1 MSRHHSRLPALLFAA
16 CLLVVGSPLLRAQT
30 TATTLTPAPA
40 PQSSTTREPM
50 ADSDF
55 DEYAPLKISDPFERY
70 NRSIFKFNDVV
81 YIKILTPSIKGYEY
95 VVRPPVN
102 RAIANFFNNLRYP
115 VRLIANLAQL
125 KLERAGRETGKF
137 TVNTVAGLGFFRTAE
152 HVPALAGIPRE
163 DLGQALGYWGVPNG
177 PYLVLP
183 ILGGNS
189 LRDFVGRAGDTI
201 TSPTGWDYINLGNR
215 DWLDSF
221 DWEWQ
226 TLGTVTDIASG
237 LPDTLKL
244 YGQMKS
250 AAVDPYL
257 SVRDATIRYRE
268 RETAR

>member
-1 MSRHHSRLPALLFAA
+1 MFLRYSRLAAPALAA
-16 CLLVVGSPLLRAQT
+16 CLLIAGAPLLRAQT
-30 TATTLTPAPA
+30 RATTLTPSPA
-40 PQSSTTREPM
+40 PQSSTATQAS

-55 DEYAPLKISDPFERY
+55 DEYAPLKVSDPFERY

-81 YIKILTPSIKGYEY
+81 YIKVLTPAIKGYEY

-102 RAIANFFNNLRYP
+102 RAIANFFDNLRFP
-115 VRLIANLAQL
+115 VRLVANLAQL

-137 TVNTVAGLGFFRTAE
+137 TVNTVGGLGFFRTAE

-163 DLGQALGYWGVPNG
+163 DLGQALGYWGVPHG
-177 PYLVLP
+177 PYIVLP

-189 LRDFVGRAGDTI
+189 LRDYVGRVGDTI
-201 TSPTGWDYINLGNR
+201 TAPTGWDYINLGNR

-226 TLGTVTDIASG
+226 TVVTVTDIASG

-244 YGQMKS
+244 YGQMKN

-257 SVRDATIRYRE
+257 SVRDATIRYRD